1 MTEYHD
7 RLDEPHQGEDRP
19 VAGWPGHNPGEH
31 ADDHTDDH
39 TDEHTDEHDHATDE
53 HTGEQTDE
61 HTDGGLTDDRT
72 EDHTDDHT
80 DETRDEDEP
89 LVGEVWNDD
98 AKETDGEHDRPAD
111 VTEAERTEDTHRDH
125 VAEPFGTEEPMIVD
139 EPAAEESDG
148 LAAEPA
154 GVAVADRPET
164 TGETDPDV
172 EPVAVAEPT
181 ATEPVTEPATET
193 AAEPQAEAATG
204 SRPTAA
210 DDFNVEQLIEPEAA
224 ERLRERWR
232 DVKTVFVDDPADAVR
247 QAGALTGEA
256 VDELTAALGRLREKL
271 DGHTGEGGEA
281 DTEKL
286 RVALRGYGSLI
297 EHILTR

>member
-31 ADDHTDDH
+31 
-39 TDEHTDEHDHATDE
+39 TDEHTDEQTGEHDHT
-53 HTGEQTDE
+53 TDE
-61 HTDGGLTDDRT
+61 HTDGGLTD
-72 EDHTDDHT
+72 DHTDDHT

-164 TGETDPDV
+164 TGAIGETDPDV
-172 EPVAVAEPT
+172 EPVAVAEPI
-181 ATEPVTEPATET
+181 ATEPVSEPATET
-193 AAEPQAEAATG
+193 APEPQAEAATG
-204 SRPTAA
+204 ARPTAA
-210 DDFNVEQLIEPEAA
+210 DDFNVEQLVEPEAA